1 MSYIKICVWKYLD
14 QNKTTRARIVFKKG
28 EVLDYDLWNEEGI
41 TIKENLIMS
50 RRPQYQRGRKQL
62 DLKLKNELIRDLIKS
77 GYQTN
82 FILKCTID
90 KNGNVRNISV
100 IPTIDKKFENKIIS
114 YFKDFEGM
122 QPGIIANMKVEFPLE
137 IPFIF
142 D

>member
-1 MSYIKICVWKYLD
+1 
-14 QNKTTRARIVFKKG
+14 
-28 EVLDYDLWNEEGI
+28 
-41 TIKENLIMS
+41 MS